1 MGEGKGGGIGGE
13 RRGRMNVGKSG
24 GGGILR
30 ELRSHGEKDDEG
42 DLKRKRG
49 IYCTALIQI
58 FLFFEEDREGCA
70 WWGGEGLYGRI

>member
-1 MGEGKGGGIGGE
+1 M
-13 RRGRMNVGKSG
+13 
-24 GGGILR
+24 GGILR

-58 FLFFEEDREGCA
+58 FLFFLRKTEKDVR
-70 WWGGEGLYGRI
+70 GGVGRDCKVGYKA